1 MKILILTKNLLAES
15 GFQSKLQQLNNEVF
29 CSACLLEDCYSM
41 DQEKRLLFS
50 CFDAVIL
57 SETIA
62 YQEIVALMPKLRGC
76 VSAIVR
82 KYESDFTKSYEEDQ
96 TDSAIDQWI
105 RGNASLEEI
114 REMCQTIN
122 HQDPTK
128 FKDTSFSKEREHT
141 QKKKY
146 HLYHFGLSKRENLLM
161 TCLYDYSGKYL
172 SRQEL
177 CEKIW
182 EDEGATNSRMSALS
196 ACVRNI
202 KSKVVKSGVECDP
215 INTSWG
221 KGYQISDE
229 FYQMLV
235 TEVD

>member
-128 FKDTSFSKEREHT
+128 FKDTSFSKERERT

-215 INTSWG
+215 ILSL
-221 KGYQISDE
+221 IHI
-229 FYQMLV
+229 
-235 TEVD
+235 